1 MDIFL
6 RSLIGAIVWTF
17 ANLIYLDLRRKGV
30 RRGRILAFF
39 VGWPG
44 TFLSALTVREG
55 QVAQIEPPPDDVD
68 RLLRDIRVDRE
79 LRGDLRAEPAGDAYE
94 QVHGEEP
101 EAPPGV

>member
-30 RRGRILAFF
+30 RRGRIIAFL

-55 QVAQIEPPPDDVD
+55 QVARIEPPADDVD
-68 RLLRDIRVDRE
+68 RLLREIRVDRE
-79 LRGDLRAEPAGDAYE
+79 LRGDVGAEPDGDAYE
-94 QVHGEEP
+94 QVRGEEP
-101 EAPPGV
+101 GAPPGV